1 MPTDAPYSAVQ
12 KANRLMLDATL
23 AERGALRYTPA
34 GIPAL
39 DCVLKHASTQPE
51 AGGNRKVDCE
61 LAAVAFGDPAKAL
74 AKVPTGTAVRCQGFL
89 ARRYRTGI
97 TVALHV
103 NEFETLDHALEG
115 S

>member
-1 MPTDAPYSAVQ
+1 M
-12 KANRLMLDATL
+12 MLDATL
-23 AERGALRYTPA
+23 AQRGDLRYTPA

-39 DCVLKHASTQPE
+39 DCVLKHASVQAE

-61 LAAVAFGDPAKAL
+61 LAAVAFGDPATAL
-74 AKVPTGTAVRCQGFL
+74 ARVPTGTAVRCRGFL

-103 NEFETLDHALEG
+103 NEFETLDQASEG
-115 S
+115 N

>member
-1 MPTDAPYSAVQ
+1 
-12 KANRLMLDATL
+12 MLAQ
-23 AERGALRYTPA
+23 RGELRYTPA

-39 DCVLKHASTQPE
+39 ECMLKHASVQAE

-61 LAAVAFGDPAKAL
+61 LAAVAFGESAIAL
-74 AKVPTGTAVRCQGFL
+74 AKVPTGTALRCQGFL

-103 NEFETLDHALEG
+103 NEFVAFDHALEG
-115 S
+115 N